1 MSKLTEAKQALVS
14 YFQDLGYLTY
24 GNQNKKV
31 VYLYSKDA
39 KFQIVKVALTAK
51 APSAKKDATMDYLR
65 QKLRDQLEDPN
76 ARISVY
82 NIYLTEK
89 FKDNFVREDDES
101 LLIATNWNYLVQNL
115 KEDFVDIEKLT
126 PPTETVNSDRMNHA
140 DFNIEDVKT
149 PEELNQRLKLLNG
162 QLKNQPAI
170 GSIILYILFIIV
182 PVVVSFV
189 AIFMVG
195 YIGLGAPQQTSNVQ
209 ALMFGATNYQL
220 TMLGGQWWRFITY
233 GLSGGGSNIVGL
245 VMLIIIAIISFKRLR
260 LNELIMG
267 TWQMLITYFLAYLLT
282 GFFMSVFSLTPIGAM
297 SGVNLAIITGMIA
310 LNTGGSKSAVA
321 TFAKK
326 QIIWPVIILIFLGFF
341 GGSGYGAI
349 ALVTGFILGG
359 IIAMLFTYNYKA
371 VNWRLAMAILVL
383 LAFIVIPLVF
393 LLIPSYIPG
402 TDFYTVHT
410 LTAYVRMN
418 LMSPQ
423 KATDIADKIGW
434 NNVSWSKDASGIVWV
449 SYK

>member
-1 MSKLTEAKQALVS
+1 MSKLSEAKQALVS

-31 VYLYSKDA
+31 IYLYSKDA
-39 KFQIVKVALTAK
+39 KFQIVKVALTSK
-51 APSAKKDATMDYLR
+51 APTAKKDATMDYLR
-65 QKLRDQLEDPN
+65 QKLRDQLADPN

-82 NIYLTEK
+82 NIYLTDK

-101 LLIATNWNYLVQNL
+101 LLIATNWDYLVQNL
-115 KEDFVDIEKLT
+115 KEDFVDIDKLT
-126 PPTETVNSDRMNHA
+126 PPTQTANSDRMNQA
-140 DFNIEDVKT
+140 DFNLEDVKS

-162 QLKNQPAI
+162 QLKNQPAA
-170 GSIILYILFIIV
+170 GSIILYLLFIIV
-182 PVVVSFV
+182 PIIVTFVSIFMNRYISVSF
-189 AIFMVG
+189 
-195 YIGLGAPQQTSNVQ
+195 PQEAANIQ

-220 TMLGGQWWRFITY
+220 SMLGGQWWRFMTY
-233 GLSGGGSNIVGL
+233 GLAGGGANFLGL
-245 VMLIIIAIISFKRLR
+245 VMLIIIAVVSFKRLR

-267 TWQMLITYFLAYLLT
+267 TWQMLITYLIAYLLT
-282 GFFMSVFSLTPIGAM
+282 GFFMSVFSLTPISAM

-326 QIIWPVIILIFLGFF
+326 QIVWPIIILIFLGFF

-359 IIAMLFTYNYKA
+359 LIAFLFTYNYKA
-371 VNWRLAMAILVL
+371 INWRLAMVIIVL
-383 LAFIVIPLVF
+383 LAFIVIPIVF
-393 LLIPSYIPG
+393 LSIPSYTPG
-402 TDFYTVHT
+402 TDFYTIQT
-410 LTAYVRMN
+410 LSAYVRMN

-423 KATDIADKIGW
+423 KATDVADKIGW
-434 NNVSWSKDASGIVWV
+434 NNVSWSKDANGVLWV
-449 SYK
+449 SYQ